1 MEPGYLTSAP
11 DGSGLESPRD
21 EAAADHEGASVDT
34 ISPNDAAD
42 TAGPA
47 PSAIGISAVSDG
59 PVVSGREIRTENLVK
74 LYSKR
79 RVVDGASI
87 VVRQGEIV
95 GLLGPNGA
103 GKTTTFYM
111 IVGLIRANKGRIFL
125 DNKNISRKPMYKR
138 ARMGIGYLPQE
149 ASIFRKLTVGDNV
162 MSILEHMRMSAKQRK
177 ARMKQ
182 LLEEL
187 HVAHL
192 EKNLA
197 FTLSGGERRRVE
209 IARTLAINP
218 DFILLD
224 EPFAGVDP
232 IAVEDIQSIV
242 HELRVKGYGVL
253 ITDHNVRET
262 LRITDRA
269 YIMAEGK
276 ILISGTARELAENP
290 EARRIYL
297 GQNFRLD

>member
-1 MEPGYLTSAP
+1 METDTTPEPDVTSEQT
-11 DGSGLESPRD
+11 SS
-21 EAAADHEGASVDT
+21 
-34 ISPNDAAD
+34 DAQVA
-42 TAGPA
+42 A
-47 PSAIGISAVSDG
+47 PSAGPTKSNREFRTDG
-59 PVVSGREIRTENLVK
+59 LIKIYN
-74 LYSKR
+74 KR
-79 RVVDGASI
+79 KVVDGASI
-87 VVRQGEIV
+87 NVRQGEIV

-111 IVGLIRANKGRIFL
+111 IVGLIRPNKGKIFL
-125 DNKNISRKPMYKR
+125 DSKNISGKPMYKR

-149 ASIFRKLTVGDNV
+149 ASIFKKLSVGDNI
-162 MSILEHMRMSAKQRK
+162 MAILEHQRMSAKERRN
-177 ARMKQ
+177 RMRQ

-187 HVAHL
+187 RVAHL
-192 EKNLA
+192 EKSLGYM
-197 FTLSGGERRRVE
+197 LSGGERRRVE
-209 IARTLAINP
+209 IARVLAINP

-232 IAVEDIQSIV
+232 IAVEDIQGIV
-242 HELRVKGYGVL
+242 HELRTKGYGVL

-276 ILISGTARELAENP
+276 ILISGTATELAENP